1 MPTNV
6 ASSTNVASQ
15 AKRHLRP
22 ALHPVRIGFGLRVAA
37 VTAVTA
43 LFLGAGAIPALAV
56 PGDVSNAEGQFLSG
70 TLVGLNAAL
79 VADLAGEAATSDG
92 TADQTNA
99 NNLDLTALGIVN
111 ITSVGGIQIPLDL
124 ASAGVVSQYA
134 GALADASSV
143 GASGAVSDAGLIG
156 TGITPAVGVAPGS
169 LTLSLN
175 GVVDSLGLPAATLAE
190 LANLDLTVQAVSAQ
204 AAQAAPAGPTG
215 DYQIDGANLDFDSAT
230 IAALV
235 GTIDTSVAALQPTVD
250 NLGLAMQS
258 SLDAALSGLG
268 LGPVVTSLAVS
279 APDLAGTVDG
289 LTTGTLTSGGVT
301 IDLDSGAISVD
312 LDAFLAL
319 NGQLPNTEILTSA
332 VIGQISASI
341 LAQLTTLTDS
351 IEAALQAAVNSI
363 TVSGSTTELGGSQ
376 IVTVDTTAGALLA
389 GDTTGL
395 AVFGSA
401 SDVPLADILAPLAV
415 PLVSLSD
422 SINAVGDTVLTP
434 VVGSLLPALEPVLSA
449 ALSLTV
455 NNQSNT
461 GDIFTETALRV
472 TVLPALDAL
481 TLSVG
486 AAQVGP
492 NVVGMVPVATS
503 LTPPAGPATG
513 GTPVTITGTG
523 FVGTTDV
530 TVDGAPV
537 AFTVVDDT
545 SITFTTVPHEPGDT
559 DVVVTNPIGAADPLI
574 FTFTPV
580 TVVSSIDPATG
591 SEAGGE
597 TVTITGTCFTGA
609 TDVLFGST
617 AAMSFVVVDDMTITA
632 VTPAGTGTRNVTVV
646 GAGACSAGTL
656 PDAYTYLPAA
666 VITSLNPVSGPII
679 GGTTVVITGT
689 GFTGATAVTFDGAS
703 AASVLVDSDTQITV
717 TTPAHVAGA
726 TDVVVL
732 SPNGDSGPGVF
743 TFIAPPVATSLTPG
757 SGPEVGGTGVTISG
771 SGFTGVTDVSVDGV
785 SVAFVVVDDG
795 TITFTTL
802 AHVPATVPVV
812 VAGPG
817 GSSDPLD
824 FEFTDVPDPVVVSLA
839 PSSGP
844 VAGGVSVIIA
854 GTGFTGATA
863 VTFDGIVAPDFT
875 VDSATQITV
884 TTPAHAVGVTDVAVL
899 SPNGDSVPG
908 EFTFVP
914 VAVLTSMTPAEGLV
928 AGGTVVTL
936 TGSGFTDA
944 TDVTFDGVSATD
956 VAVVSDTEITA
967 VSPAHVAAT
976 VDVMVL
982 SPGGDSAPLGFE
994 FTIVAAASIT
1004 GIAPSSGPVAG
1015 GTTVVITGSGFTAAT
1030 GVLFDG
1036 LVGTGFVVNSDTQIT
1051 VVTPAHAAGATD
1063 VVVLSP
1069 TGNSA
1074 PGVFTNALMPIAANL
1089 VPDSGPETGGA
1100 AVTIAGSAF
1109 TGITSVTIDGAAVA
1123 FTIVSDS
1130 VITITTPMHVPSTVP
1145 VMVTGP
1151 GGSSDPL
1158 DFVFFPVATVISA
1171 QGANDGGDLAGTGFT
1186 GTVAAGLGILLL
1198 LLGGGMLVA
1207 VRRRKVHLLP

>member
-1 MPTNV
+1 
-6 ASSTNVASQ
+6 
-15 AKRHLRP
+15 
-22 ALHPVRIGFGLRVAA
+22 
-37 VTAVTA
+37 
-43 LFLGAGAIPALAV
+43 
-56 PGDVSNAEGQFLSG
+56 
-70 TLVGLNAAL
+70 
-79 VADLAGEAATSDG
+79 
-92 TADQTNA
+92 
-99 NNLDLTALGIVN
+99 
-111 ITSVGGIQIPLDL
+111 
-124 ASAGVVSQYA
+124 
-134 GALADASSV
+134 
-143 GASGAVSDAGLIG
+143 
-156 TGITPAVGVAPGS
+156 
-169 LTLSLN
+169 LSLN